1 MDFDMGPAVQLGNYH
16 FYYHQNNIMN
26 IIISNL
32 LQLPFLSLSF
42 YYLYH
47 HYHHAAGPAR
57 GSEPRHCKKSR
68 RSSLCSSSTGSFS
81 WTRYLF
87 FRLRVFRN
95 CENVN
100 YDHEKIPLRKWP
112 LQLFPLPLFSGKL
125 ADAIVDDV
133 WDVANIACE
142 QVHLWEFSHFDYCY
156 KI

>member
-1 MDFDMGPAVQLGNYH
+1 MALDMGPAVQLGIHH
-16 FYYHQNNIMN
+16 FYFHQNNIMN
-26 IIISNL
+26 IIISISSIILTIIIL
-32 LQLPFLSLSF
+32 L
-42 YYLYH
+42 YNLYH

-87 FRLRVFRN
+87 VHLRVFRN

-142 QVHLWEFSHFDYCY
+142 QVHL
-156 KI
+156 